1 MEKEKK
7 LLGLATEML
16 EHGLG
21 THAINTSMTI
31 RTIALADDVPV
42 EKKRYFLLLLTNAIH
57 LYQEAEQFLK
67 DVIVKQESAKT
78 IGEQVWDTASS
89 NASETKQEASYDIN

>member
-1 MEKEKK
+1 MDKEKK
-7 LLGLATEML
+7 LLGMATEML

-31 RTIALADDVPV
+31 RTIALADDIAI

-57 LYQEAEQFLK
+57 LYQEAEHFLK
-67 DVIVKQESAKT
+67 DVIVKQER
-78 IGEQVWDTASS
+78 DTAPSDI
-89 NASETKQEASYDIN
+89 SETRQEGSYDIN